1 VKKDDPTTLASPWE
15 MAYRVPML
23 FRLILLALLSNLCL
37 GQGAN
42 HKEITLD
49 AQTLQRYVGA
59 YELDGDELVII
70 LDNNQLSV
78 RVSGEPA
85 FSIFPESKTM
95 FFLKVE
101 EAELEFAKDDAQ
113 GRPTEIIL
121 HPGGRNIP
129 GKRLDDAHAK
139 PLVDMATA
147 LAKRI
152 KDQTAA
158 PGSEAALRKVI
169 ADLSAGKPDYD
180 SMTSRLAEITRR
192 QLSGLQPAVRKLGA
206 IQSITFQKVG
216 PAGADIYLIQFEKG
230 AMDGRILLGLDGKI
244 ERLSVNT
251 TNMVAVAPAATLRP
265 KLPEIDSMISAEM
278 ARRPVGSVTAGVVD
292 GKDLIWAKSYGD
304 ADMEKKIPADTETV
318 YRIGSITK
326 MFTALMLEQLVDA
339 GKVHL
344 SDPVEKYFPE
354 IKSVQGR
361 FPDAPPITLIQL
373 ATHTSGLGR
382 EPDDA
387 DTYVTGAVA
396 DWEKTLVAALPHT
409 HYIYEPGTRY
419 SYSNIGYAILGAALS
434 RAAREPYTEYVPKH
448 ILQPLGM
455 THSALERNSTM
466 LPHLAK
472 GYVVM
477 GPKEVDSETPQREN
491 ETGRG
496 YKVPNGAMYT
506 TVGDLAHFVS
516 FLLDQGPES
525 VLKTSTLKA
534 FQTEMIVPA
543 DVGLTNGYGIGFSVE
558 RRDDYIAFEH
568 GGAVAGYTAMLIIN
582 RAKGIGVIVLSN
594 GAANP
599 GSLGER
605 VLDLLAK

>member
-1 VKKDDPTTLASPWE
+1 
-15 MAYRVPML
+15 ML
-23 FRLILLALLSNLCL
+23 FRLILLVLLSNLCL
-37 GQGAN
+37 GQGVN

-59 YELDGDELVII
+59 YELDGDQLLIM
-70 LDNNQLSV
+70 LDSNQLSV
-78 RVSGEPA
+78 KLGGQPA
-85 FSIFPESKTM
+85 FPIFPASKTV
-95 FFLKVE
+95 FFLKVVN
-101 EAELEFAKDDAQ
+101 AEFEFTKEDGQ

-121 HPGGRNIP
+121 HQGGRNMA
-129 GKRLDDAHAK
+129 GKRLDDAQAK
-139 PLVDMATA
+139 ILLESAAA
-147 LAKRI
+147 LARRI

-158 PGSEAALRKVI
+158 PGSEAALRKMV
-169 ADLSAGKPDYD
+169 ADLGVGKPDYD
-180 SMTSRLAEITRR
+180 SMNPHLAEATRE
-192 QLSGLQPAVRKLGA
+192 QLPNLQSMISKLGA
-206 IQSITFQKVG
+206 IQSVTFQKVG
-216 PAGADIYLIQFEKG
+216 PGGADIYFIGFEKG
-230 AMDGRILLGLDGKI
+230 ALEGRIRLGVDGKI
-244 ERLSVNT
+244 EGASIDT

-265 KLPEIDSMISAEM
+265 KLPEIDSMISAEL

-292 GKDLIWAKSYGD
+292 GKELIWSKSYGD
-304 ADMEKKIPADTETV
+304 ADMEKKIPADKDTV

-326 MFTALMLEQLVDA
+326 MFTALMLEQLVEA

-396 DWEKTLVAALPHT
+396 DWEKTLIAALPHT

-455 THSALERNSTM
+455 THSALERNSAM

-506 TVGDLAHFVS
+506 TVGDLAHFAS

-534 FQTEMIVPA
+534 FQTETIVPA
-543 DVGLTNGYGIGFSVE
+543 DVGLTNGYGIGFSVA
-558 RRDDYIAFEH
+558 RRDDYVAFAH

-582 RAKGIGVIVLSN
+582 RAKGIGVIVLAN
-594 GAANP
+594 GAVDP
-599 GSLGER
+599 GGLGER
-605 VLDLLAK
+605 ALDMLSK